1 MGIVTS
7 RHGVS
12 MAEVPRG
19 CAGLPGDDLFA
30 GQIVAVRQVAKPT
43 ADPAVASAIQ
53 SSSLESGPSGDG
65 QPSSEDPPM
74 RRVSMLM
81 NGAHVGILMLENLEI
96 EVTIEPLDLDTPMDA
111 TVFRILATEGRSLL
125 LTRTAIDPSARAADG
140 G

>member
-1 MGIVTS
+1 
-7 RHGVS
+7 
-12 MAEVPRG
+12 
-19 CAGLPGDDLFA
+19 
-30 GQIVAVRQVAKPT
+30 
-43 ADPAVASAIQ
+43 
-53 SSSLESGPSGDG
+53 
-65 QPSSEDPPM
+65 M